1 MGRAVTSI
9 DVVVGNPS
17 GLHARPAALFAR
29 EAARFPCEITVAN
42 LDGTGNAVNAK
53 SILMLM
59 TIGVSSGHRIR
70 VTADGEQETEAIA
83 ALQALVAS
91 GLGET
96 APPV

>member
-1 MGRAVTSI
+1 VTSI
-9 DVVVGNPS
+9 DLVVSNPS

-29 EAARFPCEITVAN
+29 EAARFSCEITVAN
-42 LDGTGNAVNAK
+42 LDGPANAVNAK

-70 VTADGEQETEAIA
+70 VTADGAEEAQAVA

-96 APPV
+96 APPL

>member
-1 MGRAVTSI
+1 VISI
-9 DVVVGNPS
+9 DLVVSNPS

-29 EAARFPCEITVAN
+29 EAARFPCEISVAN
-42 LDGTGNAVNAK
+42 LDGTANAVDAK

-70 VTADGEQETEAIA
+70 VTADGVEEAQAIA

-96 APPV
+96 APPL